1 MQTVPSLNVATR
13 NVVAHCS
20 YQMNVRHK
28 VAQYSRGHPEGPHSV
43 RDDAKYAKVEAL
55 PQSAHDSAPNGGGLG
70 GRPGLVGRLG
80 GAGVHPRWPHASS
93 SSWEQRFKGQRQQG
107 LDQHEEAED
116 LKGSTEA
123 QRLHY
128 VVQENREAHGEE
140 AGTGGDYSIGQTQ
153 SLAEVVAEN
162 DQRRLKRKGG
172 AAAKQYAVCE
182 VAKAERA
189 ASDKKKEFSG
199 CDFLY
204 I

>member
-1 MQTVPSLNVATR
+1 METR

-20 YQMNVRHK
+20 YQMNVWHK
-28 VAQYSRGHPEGPHSV
+28 VAQYSCGHPEGPHSV
-43 RDDAKYAKVEAL
+43 RDDAKHAKVEVL
-55 PQSAHDSAPNGGGLG
+55 PHSAHDSAPNGARLG

-80 GAGVHPRWPHASS
+80 GAGVHPRRPHASS

-123 QRLHY
+123 QRLHH
-128 VVQENREAHGEE
+128 VVQENRQAHGEE
-140 AGTGGDYSIGQTQ
+140 AGTGGDYTVGQTQ

-172 AAAKQYAVCE
+172 AAAKQYAVRE

-189 ASDKKKEFSG
+189 ARDKKKEFSG
-199 CDFLY
+199 CDFFY